1 MDSRPEDFCFAAV
14 GDVHGHMHRMVRCVQ
29 DKAAKARRVPAFVLQ
44 VGDFEPHRHEADLA
58 TMSAPAK
65 YRHLG
70 DFPAYHA
77 GRARF
82 PWPVHFIGGNHEP
95 YGFLE
100 QQPDGFELVSQCHYL
115 GRVGVIE
122 LHGLR
127 VVGLSGIHREERF
140 QTPRPSVS
148 LLGRVSPK
156 DFISFTE
163 QDVEQALALERAD
176 VLLLHDW
183 PSGIIDP
190 ADAGDFEHQRRS
202 PSHEAVGN
210 AYARLLVDALRPR
223 LVLCGHLHKPY
234 RGYVRHPTGE
244 LTTVCCLDEVA
255 QGPDSVA
262 LFQVTQAGIRELTG

>member
-1 MDSRPEDFCFAAV
+1 M
-14 GDVHGHMHRMVRCVQ
+14 
-29 DKAAKARRVPAFVLQ
+29 
-44 VGDFEPHRHEADLA
+44 
-58 TMSAPAK
+58 
-65 YRHLG
+65 
-70 DFPAYHA
+70 
-77 GRARF
+77 
-82 PWPVHFIGGNHEP
+82 
-95 YGFLE
+95 
-100 QQPDGFELVSQCHYL
+100 
-115 GRVGVIE
+115 
-122 LHGLR
+122 
-127 VVGLSGIHREERF
+127 
-140 QTPRPSVS
+140 
-148 LLGRVSPK
+148 
-156 DFISFTE
+156 
-163 QDVEQALALERAD
+163 
-176 VLLLHDW
+176 LLLHDW